1 MLRRIAKRI
10 SDRKEATAANIVTS
24 RMSEVIL
31 IFNMCLL
38 SQCSCKY
45 DDFFSRWR
53 FSAFDNNSWTQDW
66 VIFELWIHFHKYLLS
81 VISMISICQSA
92 LFSYMCSSVQ
102 WEGPL
107 SLKTSLVSPNCGEL
121 FLKVA
126 RQKGSWWER
135 KKGNTCSAS
144 DLMHC
149 WYKIPGSVKMGK
161 PRWQNGRLWEH
172 RID

>member
-1 MLRRIAKRI
+1 MNQWSERGQCSKHRQLKDVW
-10 SDRKEATAANIVTS
+10 SDPH
-24 RMSEVIL
+24 IL
-31 IFNMCLL
+31 ICVCFHSAHANMMT
-38 SQCSCKY
+38 
-45 DDFFSRWR
+45 FFSRWC
-53 FSAFDNNSWTQDW
+53 FSVFDNNSWTQDW
-66 VIFELWIHFHKYLLS
+66 VIFELWIHFHKDLLS

-135 KKGNTCSAS
+135 EKGNTCSAS